1 MNTCRKKQTQ
11 ETIYYDFMRFGDF
24 IKELDSRLHSKTDY
38 LVAILKSLFFIA
50 AFCKPNL
57 AVHFVRLSILSI
69 HVFA

>member
-1 MNTCRKKQTQ
+1 MQKETDTEK
-11 ETIYYDFMRFGDF
+11 TIYYDFMRFGDF
-24 IKELDSRLHSKTDY
+24 IKELDSRLHSKTNY

-50 AFCKPNL
+50 AFCKLNL